1 MKPDWSTLNES
12 ERTTVSTTLAFLH
25 KRLAETST
33 LEWALKLQP
42 AQRLERFAIL
52 DLISRTLSSAVAE
65 PLFTSW
71 RLIEEC
77 WSTEVEGES
86 WRRSVYQVQPRLNA
100 GERSGSVIAAIV
112 ELVAPRLEVK
122 TPSSYDE
129 QTRRRRRKPKTFHDL
144 LHASLTSDDLVDLN
158 VLGLGAI
165 NETPFLGALVN
176 ALESA
181 VHNGLEIARRLGW
194 DGQSQMWKLGLLY
207 SVRYSMPN
215 MRDGEATEVDAYHH
229 GIAPSVKLLHAA
241 VARVAALD
249 VELAVA
255 IVQRWKLQSTPIH
268 LRLWAAMACEKALV
282 SGAEAGAL
290 LLNIEDEKFWTL
302 HEFPE
307 FAELRIRRFADF
319 DDVTKIS
326 ILKRIRK
333 GPPRSHFSK
342 RLAQSEFVQAKRYNA
357 AREMR
362 RIVVSGTL
370 LPPKEKLWLEAQI
383 VAFPELTN
391 MSAQMDFPEGS
402 KAQRVPP
409 NPDNKYD
416 SLSGI
421 ARLQAMETAL
431 STPRSWPDDPADRA
445 DDWLRLDGN
454 VSSIIDE
461 LEKTGDGG
469 SSFPKLWSR
478 LGWAYSPKKNES
490 SMAEPQDQQT
500 EVNRVLVLL
509 SKTSDST
516 VKEAIEGIT
525 YWLDR
530 WNGQADQ
537 TQLRLQVWLRL
548 WPIAVE
554 ATNSEPDD
562 AENVE
567 LNATAK
573 ISGDD
578 HEPMDLDT
586 LNTAA
591 GRLVG
596 VFLAV
601 CPSLVDVP
609 KPFSNGSAVK
619 QMRDAIENCSGKSD
633 LIARHR
639 MIEAIDYFLRAD
651 SAWAHR
657 HLINPL
663 RQNDNISLPLWR
675 ALARRTRF
683 GKILE
688 VAGEMMAERAVDLRL
703 GRETR
708 RSLVFSLVIQSLHA
722 FNESKP
728 PKVKN
733 ELILQMLRNLDDEV
747 RSYAANSVQQFVRDL
762 STKQKP
768 TDKLKSPA
776 QLFRNAVVPF
786 LQQVWPQESSLT
798 TPGVSKAFADL
809 PVTTGDAF
817 AEAVA
822 AIERFLVP
830 FDCWSMVEY
839 GLYGEQEGEK
849 KLRFIDSVPKAK
861 AFLRLLDLT
870 IGESERSVVP
880 TDLPDALDQI
890 RTVDSALAKMP
901 SFRRLSTSARR

>member
-112 ELVAPRLEVK
+112 ELVAPRLQVK

-165 NETPFLGALVN
+165 NETPFLGALAN

-194 DGQSQMWKLGLLY
+194 DGQSQMWKLGLLH

-229 GIAPSVKLLHAA
+229 GIAPSVKLLHAV

-249 VELAVA
+249 VELAVS
-255 IVQRWKLQSTPIH
+255 IIQRWKLQNSPIH
-268 LRLWAAMACEKALV
+268 LRLWAAMACDKALV
-282 SGAEAGAL
+282 SGNEAGAFL
-290 LLNIEDEKFWTL
+290 SNTEDNKFWLL

-307 FAELRIRRFADF
+307 FAELRMRRFADF
-319 DDVTKIS
+319 DDITKIS

-333 GPPRSHFSK
+333 EPPRSHFSK
-342 RLAQSEFVQAKRYNA
+342 RLTPSEFAQAKRYYA
-357 AREMR
+357 AREMQ
-362 RIVVSGTL
+362 RIAVSGII
-370 LPPKEKLWLEAQI
+370 LPPKEKAWLEAQI

-402 KAQRVPP
+402 KAHLVPS
-409 NPDNKYD
+409 NPDSKYD
-416 SLSGI
+416 SLSGS

-454 VSSIIDE
+454 ASEILGD

-478 LGWAYSPKKNES
+478 LGWAHSPKNNES
-490 SMAEPQDQQT
+490 STAKPQDQQS
-500 EVNRVLVLL
+500 EANRVLVLL
-509 SKTSDST
+509 SKLSDNIL
-516 VKEAIEGIT
+516 KEAIEGIT
-525 YWLDR
+525 YWLEA
-530 WNGQADQ
+530 WSKQ
-537 TQLRLQVWLRL
+537 TNESQLGLQIWLKL
-548 WPIAVE
+548 WPIACEV
-554 ATNSEPDD
+554 TNSQPDQLDD
-562 AENVE
+562 AESSAAMKFSDGE
-567 LNATAK
+567 R
-573 ISGDD
+573 
-578 HEPMDLDT
+578 EPNDSHT
-586 LNTAA
+586 FSTPA
-591 GRLVG
+591 GKLVG
-596 VFLAV
+596 IFLSA
-601 CPSLVDVP
+601 CPPLAP
-609 KPFSNGSAVK
+609 GQKLFAKGSATR
-619 QMRDAIENCSGKSD
+619 QMRDALEKCSGKSN
-633 LIARHR
+633 LIAKYR
-639 MIEAIDYFLRAD
+639 MIEAIDYFLQAD
-651 SAWAHR
+651 SAWTQH
-657 HLINPL
+657 HLVTPL
-663 RQNDNISLPLWR
+663 KQDDEASLPLWR
-675 ALARRTRF
+675 ALAKRRRF
-683 GKILE
+683 SKALE
-688 VAGEMMAERAVDLRL
+688 VVGETMAERAVDLRL

-728 PKVKN
+728 PQVKN
-733 ELILQMLRNLDDEV
+733 EIVLQMLRNLDDEV

-768 TDKLKSPA
+768 TDTVKSPA
-776 QLFRNAVVPF
+776 QLFKGAVVPF
-786 LQQVWPQESSLT
+786 LQQVWPQERSLT

-817 AEAVA
+817 TEAVA

-849 KLRFIDSVPKAK
+849 KLRFIDSASKAK

-890 RTVDSALAKMP
+890 RSTDSALAKTP